1 MAGQGSFLIT
11 LQRKEV
17 VTANLMFLFSG
28 AISAKIIK
36 MRNFLKNIYRYSG
49 TLGDFLKVNKQPA
62 ATTYSTAEKIRIY
75 TAIEVEFVTPEMCS
89 KIPSSIQKEGI

>member
-36 MRNFLKNIYRYSG
+36 MRNFLKNIYRCSE

-75 TAIEVEFVTPEMCS
+75 TAIEVEFVTLEMCS